1 MKIRNSFVDTLIK
14 EDDPFPEIFDYLLRE
29 IWKPQSTL
37 QNYYAQEKEMT
48 DLERFLTRTYDEF
61 FTEVLPARCS
71 QVQDIFVKTPAIY
84 LDSLSLREG
93 VLLSET
99 LSKEGYQ
106 TSLSYAFSAVPSVT
120 TAYKT
125 KINLKELQKS
135 LKYAEIK
142 DLSNYKIEGDEGLIW
157 SSFPDALFESLAS
170 GKTVLDSIEN
180 AYKTVERLT
189 LDLVETLDHK
199 SIYLRSDHGYVR
211 HQPAYSM
218 SVDKGR
224 KQIREAFG
232 GGRYIAE
239 SKAGELNQEL
249 HQFIVQAND
258 YYLAK
263 SQYVWPVAGKYQTL
277 QHGGVSLMECLTPV
291 LEVRK

>member
-1 MKIRNSFVDTLIK
+1 MKIRNSLVDTLIQ
-14 EDDPFPEIFDYLLRE
+14 EEDPFPGLFDFLIGV
-29 IWKPQSTL
+29 IWSPQDSL
-37 QNYYAQEKEMT
+37 EEFYAQEKKMT

-61 FTEVLPARCS
+61 FTEVLPSRCS
-71 QVQDIFVKTPAIY
+71 QVQDIFIKTPAIY

-93 VLLSET
+93 ILLRET

-106 TSLSYAFSAVPSVT
+106 AKLSYAFSAVPSVT

-125 KINLKELQKS
+125 KINLKELKKS
-135 LKYAEIK
+135 HKYVEIK
-142 DLSNYKIEGDEGLIW
+142 DLSSYKIDGDEGLIW

-180 AYKTVERLT
+180 AYKRVEKLA
-189 LDLVETLDHK
+189 LDLVEKLDHDT
-199 SIYLRSDHGYVR
+199 IYLRSDHGYVR
-211 HQPAYSM
+211 HQAAYSL
-218 SVDKGR
+218 SIDIGI

-232 GGRYIAE
+232 GGRYVPE
-239 SKAGELNQEL
+239 TEAGELNQEL
-249 HQFIVQAND
+249 HQFIVQANEH
-258 YYLAK
+258 YLAK
-263 SQYVWPVAGKYQTL
+263 SQYVWPVAGKYQTF